1 MPPSIARQHSQML
14 ELLRKRACLR
24 DEPPGRLHHED
35 KYAAT
40 VPYDISLIVN
50 RVSYLTKPKRA
61 GLVNVIGHVSGVRL
75 LTLKAHVCPIL
86 LECQFLVDHPRPHD
100 PVRIGRD
107 LTARKKQAPDR
118 RAVRPSEF
126 SVCRSRVR

>member
-1 MPPSIARQHSQML
+1 ML

-86 LECQFLVDHPRPHD
+86 LECQFLVDHPAHTTRCGLGAISRPAKASTRS
-100 PVRIGRD
+100 PGRAPFRILG
-107 LTARKKQAPDR
+107 LQIA
-118 RAVRPSEF
+118 
-126 SVCRSRVR
+126 SVVKGGS